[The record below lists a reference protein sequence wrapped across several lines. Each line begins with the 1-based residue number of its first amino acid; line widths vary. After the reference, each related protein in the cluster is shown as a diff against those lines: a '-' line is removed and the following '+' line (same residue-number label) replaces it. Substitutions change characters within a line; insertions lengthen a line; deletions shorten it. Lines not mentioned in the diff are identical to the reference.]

1 MFPSNPR
8 NYPEV
13 DVPGQAPCIQ
23 SNVPVFL
30 SPWSLASS
38 SLWPMLGPPTY
49 TYTYH
54 FRPSEIAVPHCS
66 SEPKIPELPKWNGRK
81 VFLPFHFGQSWGCS
95 REPFSGPQTTKRVSW
110 SCWGTGAACCMPPR
124 HPGPGRNVDMLM
136 FSASSTAC
144 SKDLVASKDDCPR
157 KTLL

>member
-13 DVPGQAPCIQ
+13 DVPGQAPCIE

-54 FRPSEIAVPHCS
+54 FRPSEIAVPQCS

-81 VFLPFHFGQSWGCS
+81 VFSTISLWTHLSEDQKKALGYNPKIVQSEMVDKLLPFHLQWEYFYHGCS
-95 REPFSGPQTTKRVSW
+95 TQL
-110 SCWGTGAACCMPPR
+110 SCCIER
-124 HPGPGRNVDMLM
+124 RL
-136 FSASSTAC
+136 S
-144 SKDLVASKDDCPR
+144 SKDLVVKGWCYQHSNA
-157 KTLL
+157 